1 MGRPKGSKNAT
12 TKKNKKVEKEE
23 PKITSEELL
32 ELIKGKIYCHTC
44 GRILDESKFY
54 LSSAKSNKEV
64 KRMHVCK
71 ECLKTIFSEYVND
84 CGDIKIGLY
93 KTCRDMGIYFTED
106 DFHSAYNKVEYDN
119 DKTLVENGI
128 NVWNIYIKNINS
140 LPQYRGKNFDCG
152 QQLDLTDRSIKKY
165 KEKNKVMSSEEIEK
179 RLIFKRNKEDI
190 IKIVGYYPFE
200 NEDNQE
206 IMCSSLIG
214 YLDDDEIKDDNL
226 KLTAVISI
234 IKSQQQENK
243 INDVISSLSSDL
255 KQLENNIGT
264 IKQLTDVK
272 EKIGKSYLALAK
284 DNGISQ
290 LYSGKKVIGGNTL
303 TGVLNKLRMIDLTEN
318 QVNLFDIRT
327 SIGMEQVAKQ
337 SMKGIVD
344 NLNWSDDAAMD
355 MIKEQRVLIDKYY
368 KLYISLKEEN
378 RKLKVCCDYHDI
390 DYKEDMNIEDIEYHD
405 LKPYSE
411 ITKEDLENTYSEYVS
426 ETEAFQNMVRET
438 VKPIN
443 VQDYCIEV
451 IKEKEEEERQK
462 LLDSLNEE

>member
-32 ELIKGKIYCHTC
+32 ELMKGKIYCHTC

-152 QQLDLTDRSIKKY
+152 QQLDLTDRSIKEY

-243 INDVISSLSSDL
+243 INDVISSLSNDL

-290 LYSGKKVIGGNTL
+290 LYSGKKTVGSNTL
-303 TGVLNKLRMIDLTEN
+303 TGILSKLRAIDLKES
-318 QVNLFDIRT
+318 QVNMYDIAT
-327 SIGMEQVAKQ
+327 SKGMEQVAMLSDKA
-337 SMKGIVD
+337 IVE
-344 NLNWSDDAAMD
+344 NLNWSDDVAMD
-355 MIKEQRVLIDKYY
+355 MIKDQRVIINKYY
-368 KLYISLKEEN
+368 KLYMSLKEEN
-378 RKLKVCCDYHDI
+378 RKLKVCCNYHDI
-390 DYKEDMNIEDIEYHD
+390 DYKEDMNMTDVDWEDI
-405 LKPYSE
+405 KPQE
-411 ITKEDLENTYSEYVS
+411 ELVKEDFDKAYEERDKAYE
-426 ETEAFQNMVRET
+426 E
-438 VKPIN
+438 IN
-443 VQDYCIEV
+443 NEEKSIKQISVLKYCEEV
-451 IKEKEEEERQK
+451 IKEREEEERQK
-462 LLDSLNEE
+462 MLEEFNNE